1 MQKRKKVLRKTGETT
16 QYAALCFRTRKDNKC
31 EVLLVTS
38 RKSGRWIVPKG
49 WPLDGKTPEDTAA
62 QEAFEEAGVKGK
74 IHDIS
79 LGRYRYNRENPANDR
94 TSAEAFIFPLE
105 VKKLSKNFKEKGQ
118 RKIKW
123 FSPKKAA
130 MLVREPKLAR
140 IIRSFDP
147 KDLKT
152 G

>member
-1 MQKRKKVLRKTGETT
+1 
-16 QYAALCFRTRKDNKC
+16 
-31 EVLLVTS
+31 
-38 RKSGRWIVPKG
+38 
-49 WPLDGKTPEDTAA
+49 
-62 QEAFEEAGVKGK
+62 
-74 IHDIS
+74 
-79 LGRYRYNRENPANDR
+79 ENPANDR